1 MTFREFTGKN
11 VEEAIRS
18 AMKEYSAEL
27 SELDIEILSQGSRGI
42 LGVGGEEARILAAPK
57 SAVAAAETVRDTA
70 PEPAE
75 APAREPRRA
84 SAPPPP
90 VEMESMSETMSEPMS
105 EQVADLGRAD
115 APPRRDGGGRSRG
128 GRGRSD
134 RDARG
139 GRGDRPFRD
148 RPPRE
153 PREDRPPRE
162 PAPFIPGK
170 PLEELTEKERG
181 TLGEAKGVLE
191 ELLRLMEVPGTVE
204 VATGGETARLNVRGS
219 DLGVLIGRRGEKLAS
234 LQHIVNLIVAKKE
247 GEYHRIA
254 VDVENYRGRREE
266 QLRDVADRAAKRVA
280 ADRQDHP
287 ARADARHRASDRPH
301 GAGRER
307 QGAHPERRRR
317 AEPPDRD
324 PAGNEGRI
332 AGTNGMQRDPEPLA
346 GARAIGR
353 LEAGGPWVGFGYR
366 AGEARF
372 VVEDPSG
379 VLDRPA
385 DGDLLLAL
393 AIAYFADAAGDA
405 PPDLE
410 ATQSDLSSLVRRLM
424 DSEAEAGRRALLHE
438 AIDAIDDGLA
448 GDAVA
453 AKLEAARSPRGD
465 AVDPVDPVELLVRK
479 AAEVAAGG

>member
-18 AMKEYSAEL
+18 AMKEYSADL

-75 APAREPRRA
+75 PAAPAREPSREPSR
-84 SAPPPP
+84 
-90 VEMESMSETMSEPMS
+90 EPMAAEPQAMGAEGGQVS
-105 EQVADLGRAD
+105 EQIADLGRAEVF
-115 APPRRDGGGRSRG
+115 PRREPGGRPRG

-181 TLGEAKGVLE
+181 TLEEAKGVLE

-266 QLRDVADRAAKRVA
+266 QLRDVADRAAKRVL
-280 ADRQDHP
+280 QTGKIIQLEPMP
-287 ARADARHRASDRPH
+287 AI
-301 GAGRER
+301 
-307 QGAHPERRRR
+307 ERRIVHM
-317 AEPPDRD
+317 A
-324 PAGNEGRI
+324 
-332 AGTNGMQRDPEPLA
+332 L
-346 GARAIGR
+346 
-353 LEAGGPWVGFGYR
+353 
-366 AGEARF
+366 
-372 VVEDPSG
+372 VENAK
-379 VLDRPA
+379 VR
-385 DGDLLLAL
+385 
-393 AIAYFADAAGDA
+393 
-405 PPDLE
+405 
-410 ATQSDLSSLVRRLM
+410 TQSVGVEPNRRIVILP
-424 DSEAEAGRRALLHE
+424 AT
-438 AIDAIDDGLA
+438 
-448 GDAVA
+448 
-453 AKLEAARSPRGD
+453 K
-465 AVDPVDPVELLVRK
+465 VE
-479 AAEVAAGG
+479 